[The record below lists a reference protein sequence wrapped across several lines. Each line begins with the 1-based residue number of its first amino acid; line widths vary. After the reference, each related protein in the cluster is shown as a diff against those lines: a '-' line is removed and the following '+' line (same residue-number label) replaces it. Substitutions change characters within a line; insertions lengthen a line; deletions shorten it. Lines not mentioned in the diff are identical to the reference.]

1 MASPARTIISSPL
14 AITAAL
20 VATILGIALG
30 ATAAGDNVL
39 PGDVPLSNAV
49 QQLDGRVFGGL
60 ADVGNTIGSTLWAAA
75 SILLALTIG
84 ALVRA
89 WPAVTYLATLLA
101 LRLMGTL
108 LKPLFNSPRPT
119 DDLVLITG
127 THDGTGYPSGHA
139 FTAATMALGLAVLAW
154 RHIPSRA
161 MSIATV
167 TFLVGVMMLIG
178 WARIWTGAHWPSDV
192 LGGFAFGV
200 AIVAAGVVVLNR
212 VSRAQPSGSTSRVR
226 PGSRDR

>member
-1 MASPARTIISSPL
+1 MGSVNRPVTSSTVAVAMALI
-14 AITAAL
+14 AA
-20 VATILGIALG
+20 ILGVALG
-30 ATAAGDNVL
+30 FVAAGENVL
-39 PGDVPLSNAV
+39 PGDVPVADAV
-49 QQLDGRVFGGL
+49 QQPDGSLFEVL
-60 ADVGNTIGSTLWAAA
+60 ARIGNTIGSTLWAAA
-75 SILLALTIG
+75 AILLAIAVAAIL
-84 ALVRA
+84 RA
-89 WPAVTYLATLLA
+89 WPEVIYLVTLLI
-101 LRLMGTL
+101 LRLLGTL

-161 MSIATV
+161 TAITMV
-167 TFLVGVMMLIG
+167 TFLTLLMVLIG

-200 AIVAAGVVVLNR
+200 AVVAVGVAVFNRQTCEAG
-212 VSRAQPSGSTSRVR
+212 TSWSLPYWKWRTH
-226 PGSRDR
+226 